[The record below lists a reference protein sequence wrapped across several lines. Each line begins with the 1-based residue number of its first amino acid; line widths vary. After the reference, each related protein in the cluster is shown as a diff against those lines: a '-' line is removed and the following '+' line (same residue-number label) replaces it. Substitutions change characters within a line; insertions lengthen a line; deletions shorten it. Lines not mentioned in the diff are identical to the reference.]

1 MVRSLVL
8 AGIVVVLCLTA
19 CSSSNDAIRDF
30 SSREVSLPNG
40 KTITAEVMTN
50 PVDMSRGMMFRES
63 LPPDRGMLFIHGSP
77 GKYAYWMFQ
86 VKIPLDIIWMDQNR
100 RVVEISANTPPCKSA
115 SAKDVRTTGATKT
128 RCTCWNWVEGRRP
141 RNGVQTGSV
150 INF

>member
-40 KTITAEVMTN
+40 KTITVEVMTN

-77 GKYAYWMFQ
+77 GKYPYWMFQ
-86 VKIPLDIIWMDQNR
+86 VRIPLDIIWMDQNR
-100 RVVEISANTPPCKSA
+100 RVVEVSANAPPCKSA
-115 SAKDVRTTGATKT
+115 SAKDCPNYGGHENALYVLELGGGQAAA
-128 RCTCWNWVEGRRP
+128 
-141 RNGVQTGSV
+141 NGVQTGSV